1 MRAITICKC
10 FLAAY
15 AEGSTQ
21 TFPGI
26 VLPSRASFR
35 QDARHLSFTC
45 PVGYELHTDQH
56 QEEPV
61 SLMIEGFGKQ
71 VGLIDIAKDLD
82 EIGSEI
88 QLWII
93 IFLLREREVYLLE
106 SGNGDPL
113 PLHEVRHLLRVSLLY
128 CFYGGV

>member
-1 MRAITICKC
+1 MRAITVCRC

-21 TFPGI
+21 KFPGI

-61 SLMIEGFGKQ
+61 SLMIEGFGEQ
-71 VGLIDIAKDLD
+71 VCLIDIAKDLD
-82 EIGSEI
+82 KIGCEI
-88 QLWII
+88 QLRII
-93 IFLLREREVYLLE
+93 IFLLRVREVYPVSYTHLT
-106 SGNGDPL
+106 L
-113 PLHEVRHLLRVSLLY
+113 PTNSL
-128 CFYGGV
+128 V